1 MVDWRILMGIAKWRK
16 IDFHTHTPESRCF
29 KNRNNVDPKQ
39 WIEAVIKSGLD
50 AVVVTDHNSV
60 GWIGKLRD
68 ELGDSKDLFIF
79 PGVEFC
85 VGTSYTHILVV
96 FDPKMKT
103 DDIEGFVVQCGLL
116 KSNWG
121 DTTKCVDEKKLS
133 DMIKEYRER
142 VLVIPAHFNEEK
154 GLCKTIGQNGI
165 KEFYNKVNFDAIEV
179 RNENDI
185 NEVNNKI
192 KNEIIPNMAVVTGSD
207 NPGNNIG
214 EHDLINFGEAY
225 TWIKLSEFSLEGLR
239 QAFLDHETR
248 SYCILDNGNSS
259 EDKNIVKHNYISG
272 MNIRN
277 LKHVEELNF
286 RFAPNLN
293 CIIGGRGSGK
303 STIVEMIRLAFK
315 QYDEKKKPPII
326 NNTYKDNTN
335 LDVYYKFGSI
345 SEYCVHVNG
354 KKNEKNWNIE
364 SENGI
369 TNDIPKFPISIY
381 SQKELYNII
390 DDENNSEKN
399 EDSPLLKIIDEN
411 VSLKK
416 SEVYD
421 KIATQRKEIL
431 TLVEEINVIK
441 SQTKEIKTLKAEIE
455 LGKNKLAKLQD
466 TGIIDKRNELML
478 LKEKYNRIKEILKEN
493 INLFDDMTKNF
504 ERKVAQSIE
513 RNSKLVIN
521 DTNDM
526 YTKDTISN
534 IDNINKQLLKYMLE
548 SKLFLE
554 NEDKKIEDNELKITI
569 DKKQVEYNKLLDSI
583 NGINIDDYKIIENE
597 INEKNIKLIKLTQK
611 ELEENLCIEK
621 IKTKIH
627 EYIEAYEELSNL
639 RKGVIDNINDRAV
652 NIQLKINTMS
662 NSDKWLYSIRSEL
675 GKLNNFDSEFEKIKK
690 KIFKQNSIKKDE
702 FQRWLEFLTLDEYA
716 NIKDYLNAS
725 NCDVRFEKLW
735 SDKKKE
741 NTIHSLINFIPEDK
755 VEIKIINKIN
765 KRNKININEASPGQ
779 KSAAILAFILN
790 QGDSPLIIDQ
800 PEDDLDNSL
809 IIDLVV
815 ESIRNTKNSRQIII
829 VTHNPNIPVLG
840 DAEGIVILDRNEKGK
855 VVFKN
860 RKKTGCIEE
869 KMIKEGICEIMEGG
883 IQSFKFRENKYK
895 YIK

>member
-1 MVDWRILMGIAKWRK
+1 MGIAKWRK

-29 KNRNNVDPKQ
+29 KNRNNVNSKQ
-39 WIEAVIKSGLD
+39 WIDAVMKSGLD

-60 GWIGKLRD
+60 GWIDRLRN
-68 ELGDSKDLFIF
+68 ELKDNKDLFIF
-79 PGVEFC
+79 PGIEFC
-85 VGTSYTHILVV
+85 VGTSFTHILVI
-96 FDPKMKT
+96 FDPKMKIE
-103 DDIEGFVVQCGLL
+103 DIEGFVMQCGLL
-116 KSNWG
+116 KSDWG
-121 DTTKCVDEKKLS
+121 DTTKCIDEKTFS
-133 DMIKEYRER
+133 DVIKKYREK
-142 VLVIPAHFNEEK
+142 VLIIPAHFNEEK

-165 KEFYNKVNFDAIEV
+165 KEFYSKINFDAIEV

-207 NPGNNIG
+207 NPGNNTG
-214 EHDLINFGEAY
+214 EHDLINFGKAY

-239 QAFLDHETR
+239 QAFLDYETR
-248 SYCILDNGNSS
+248 SYCVLSNGNLC

-272 MNIRN
+272 MKIAN
-277 LKHVEELNF
+277 LKHIDELNF
-286 RFAPNLN
+286 RLSPNLN

-315 QYDEKKKPPII
+315 QYDEKKKNHII
-326 NNTYKDNTN
+326 NNTYRDDTN
-335 LDVYYKFGSI
+335 IDVYYKFGSI
-345 SEYCVHVNG
+345 SEYCVHVKG
-354 KKNEKNWNIE
+354 KKNEKIWNVE
-364 SENGI
+364 SDDGI

-381 SQKELYNII
+381 SQKELFNII
-390 DDENNSEKN
+390 EDENNSEKN
-399 EDSPLLKIIDEN
+399 ENSPLLEIIDEN

-416 SEVYD
+416 SEVYE
-421 KIATQRKEIL
+421 KIATIRKEIL
-431 TLVEEINVIK
+431 TLVEEINVIRN
-441 SQTKEIKTLKAEIE
+441 QTREIKTLKAEIE
-455 LGKNKLAKLQD
+455 LSKSKLSKLQN
-466 TGIIDKRNELML
+466 TGIIDKRNELMT
-478 LKEKYNRIKEILKEN
+478 LKEAYNRLKEILKEN
-493 INLFDDMTKNF
+493 ISLLDDMAKSF
-504 ERKVAQSIE
+504 ERKVIQSSE
-513 RNSKLVIN
+513 RDSKLLNNEIN
-521 DTNDM
+521 NK
-526 YTKDTISN
+526 YIK
-534 IDNINKQLLKYMLE
+534 DNILNINHINENLLKSMLE
-548 SKLFLE
+548 SKFQLE
-554 NEDKKIEDNELKITI
+554 NENKKIEENELKIII

-611 ELEENLCIEK
+611 ELEENLCVDK
-621 IKTKIH
+621 IRDKIQK
-627 EYIEAYEELSNL
+627 YIEAYEELSNL
-639 RKGVIDNINDRAV
+639 RRGIIETINDRAV

-662 NSDKWLYSIRSEL
+662 NSDKWLSSIRSEL
-675 GKLNNFDSEFEKIKK
+675 GKSNNFDSEFEKIKK
-690 KIFKQNSIKKDE
+690 KIFKQNGGIRKDE
-702 FQRWLEFLTLDEYA
+702 FQRWLEFLTLKEDA
-716 NIKDYLNAS
+716 SIKNYLNVS

-735 SDKKKE
+735 LDKKKE
-741 NTIHSLINFIPEDK
+741 NTIQALINFIPEDK

-840 DAEGIVILDRNEKGK
+840 DAEGIVILDRSQNGK
-855 VVFKN
+855 VIFKN
-860 RKKTGCIEE
+860 GKKTGCIEE